1 MELVERCRR
10 IKFLLLDV
18 DGVLT
23 DGRLYYGPNGEE
35 LKQFFVRDGYGLKL
49 WHEAGFRSGIISGRQ
64 SPIVEFRARE
74 TGIEFVKQGRDA
86 KLDPFNELCAEAG
99 VSADEIAFI
108 GDDTLDIVLFDHVG
122 FSVAVADAHPDVRWA
137 ANHITKA
144 RGGRGA
150 VREVI
155 DLILA
160 SKKEN

>member
-1 MELVERCRR
+1 MDLDERCRR

-49 WHEAGFRSGIISGRQ
+49 WHKAGFRSGIISGRQ

-86 KLDPFNELCAEAG
+86 KLEPFNELCAEAG
-99 VSADEIAFI
+99 VLPDEIVFI
-108 GDDTLDIVLFDHVG
+108 GDDTLDIVLFNHVG
-122 FSVAVADAHPDVRWA
+122 LSVAVADAHPDVRWA
-137 ANHITKA
+137 AQYITKS
-144 RGGRGA
+144 RGGLGA

-155 DLILA
+155 DMIL
-160 SKKEN
+160 KERTSS

>member
-49 WHEAGFRSGIISGRQ
+49 LHEAGFRSGIISGRQ

-74 TGIEFVKQGRDA
+74 LGIEFVKQGREA
-86 KLDPFNELCAEAG
+86 KLEPFHEICDEAR
-99 VSADEIAFI
+99 VSPDEIAFI
-108 GDDTLDIVLFDHVG
+108 GDDTLDIVLFDNVG
-122 FSVAVADAHPDVRWA
+122 LSIAVADAHPDVCEA
-137 ANHITKA
+137 AQYITKA
-144 RGGRGA
+144 RGGLGA
-150 VREVI
+150 VREVV
-155 DLILA
+155 DMILA
-160 SKKEN
+160 SRNQG

>member
-1 MELVERCRR
+1 MELDERCRQ

-74 TGIEFVKQGRDA
+74 VGIEFVKQGRDA
-86 KLDPFNELCAEAG
+86 KLEPFNELCAEAG
-99 VSADEIAFI
+99 VSPDEIAFI
-108 GDDTLDIVLFDHVG
+108 ADDTLDIVLFEHVG
-122 FSVAVADAHPDVRWA
+122 LSVAVTDAHPDVRRA
-137 ANHITKA
+137 AQHTTKT
-144 RGGRGA
+144 RGGLGA

-155 DLILA
+155 DMILA
-160 SKKEN
+160 SKRES